1 LSNDDETKAIYFH
14 TAVVYARKIV
24 MGNKLISA
32 WGVHRGQMAKL
43 DTGYLII
50 EEKWFP
56 KK

>member
-1 LSNDDETKAIYFH
+1 LSSDGTDGINFH
-14 TAVVYARKIV
+14 TAVVYARKIDV
-24 MGNKLISA
+24 SNKLIRV

-43 DTGYLII
+43 DTGYLVI